1 MRPAT
6 SVEEQMKPLWDLF
19 KEVGW
24 IGVIGIFFLVSGMA
38 LGFGLSPKDFLEL
51 NSAAWTMEKKVAVIL
66 GAAGILI
73 VVAALVA
80 EQASSIAKQI
90 VLDSRQKVYG
100 DAARTVRRHK
110 ALSYDDTP
118 ILVSRVIRSAH
129 EFEQEMRA
137 MSIRPGLEE
146 SSRDFLEGTA
156 QLAKAFYLSV
166 EHTEYME
173 KLNLAKEDRTK
184 DDLSE
189 QDYSYF
195 TAKRLE
201 WVERT
206 QLLFQ
211 GAASMLGVKPPD
223 FNW

>member
-1 MRPAT
+1 MDDG
-6 SVEEQMKPLWDLF
+6 EE
-19 KEVGW
+19 
-24 IGVIGIFFLVSGMA
+24 
-38 LGFGLSPKDFLEL
+38 
-51 NSAAWTMEKKVAVIL
+51 VAVIL

-90 VLDSRQKVYG
+90 ILDSRQKSMGMLLDSCGATRPLV
-100 DAARTVRRHK
+100 
-110 ALSYDDTP
+110 DTP

-156 QLAKAFYLSV
+156 QLAKAFYLSI